1 LSCYLLANLSNRIE
15 QLQRVVEIPPYGT
28 FTSQFSPGA
37 QLELPPS
44 ASIDV
49 ALFTLGMEPRSPG
62 EWNELS
68 RLIPVLSSFYESVI
82 ASTQKGHYAT
92 GTGLGCRLAG
102 QNSIPFLGST
112 LPSDQLQHDDNRIPV
127 LLQATMIMER
137 SHHAISDA
145 EVAGLSDAIAY
156 LKDLLQPTDLDNCW
170 APMSGALIWCLAIG
184 ARRSLPS
191 AIRKWFV
198 MQTARVSCAIA
209 MNRPQAV
216 VRCLRVVLEGLD
228 GADVCRR
235 QDFSLD
241 DLL

>member
-1 LSCYLLANLSNRIE
+1 LADVKNRIE
-15 QLQRVVEIPPYGT
+15 QLQRVAEIPPYGT
-28 FTSQFSPGA
+28 FTSQFSPGN
-37 QLELPPS
+37 QIELPPS

-49 ALFTLGMEPRSPG
+49 ALFTLGMDPG
-62 EWNELS
+62 SLGEGNKLS
-68 RLIPVLSSFYESVI
+68 RLIPVLSSFYEAVL

-92 GTGLGCRLAG
+92 GTGLGCRLAV
-102 QNSIPFLGST
+102 QNSMSFLEST
-112 LPSDQLQHDDNRIPV
+112 LLSDQIQHGDNRIPV

-137 SHHAISDA
+137 SHHATSDA
-145 EVAGLSDAIAY
+145 EVAGLSDAISY

-170 APMSGALIWCLAIG
+170 APLSGALIWCLAIG
-184 ARRSLPS
+184 ARRSLPG

-198 MQTARVSCAIA
+198 MQTARVGCAIA

-241 DLL
+241 DLM